1 MSIIQAL
8 SIHNCICTL
17 NVNRV
22 IFCYLPTTQLFCI
35 FNLFPEIPCIDKL
48 QKSLVM
54 GSTKNKGEILY
65 PGDVKIKVA
74 EPKGLNALHFEEVIY
89 KTLVY
94 DKKEDEP
101 LYKGDFC

>member
-1 MSIIQAL
+1 
-8 SIHNCICTL
+8 
-17 NVNRV
+17 
-22 IFCYLPTTQLFCI
+22 
-35 FNLFPEIPCIDKL
+35 
-48 QKSLVM
+48 M

-74 EPKGLNALHFEEVIY
+74 EPKGLNALYFEKVIY

-101 LYKGDFC
+101 LNEGDFC

>member
-1 MSIIQAL
+1 MEIFHYLINFAIL
-8 SIHNCICTL
+8 LVLTL
-17 NVNRV
+17 TFM
-22 IFCYLPTTQLFCI
+22 IT
-35 FNLFPEIPCIDKL
+35 EIPCIDKL

-54 GSTKNKGEILY
+54 GCTKNKGEILY

-101 LYKGDFC
+101 LNQGDFC

>member
-1 MSIIQAL
+1 MVFQVGLLLARIDDGVNYMSLL
-8 SIHNCICTL
+8 SIS
-17 NVNRV
+17 
-22 IFCYLPTTQLFCI
+22 
-35 FNLFPEIPCIDKL
+35 EIPCIDKL

-89 KTLVY
+89 KTLIY

-101 LYKGDFC
+101 LNEGDFC

>member
-1 MSIIQAL
+1 
-8 SIHNCICTL
+8 
-17 NVNRV
+17 
-22 IFCYLPTTQLFCI
+22 
-35 FNLFPEIPCIDKL
+35 
-48 QKSLVM
+48 M

-101 LYKGDFC
+101 LNKGDFC

>member
-1 MSIIQAL
+1 MSDPNG
-8 SIHNCICTL
+8 SS
-17 NVNRV
+17 
-22 IFCYLPTTQLFCI
+22 QLHTDI
-35 FNLFPEIPCIDKL
+35 FNLFYLPTNYLFLLEIPCIDKL

-74 EPKGLNALHFEEVIY
+74 EPKGLNALHFEDVIY

-101 LYKGDFC
+101 LNEGDFC

>member
-1 MSIIQAL
+1 MNFSSFL
-8 SIHNCICTL
+8 EL
-17 NVNRV
+17 
-22 IFCYLPTTQLFCI
+22 
-35 FNLFPEIPCIDKL
+35 PCIDKL

-89 KTLVY
+89 KTLVC

-101 LYKGDFC
+101 LNEGDFCWLRFKNTRGWLFEIIYGLALIRI